1 MAINF
6 RKIAL
11 YAYGYT
17 GWQFIING
25 VDEYRTNKQGEGLFR
40 WCEPDGDYI
49 FGESGWKQ
57 ERGICQFSLPKRRK
71 SAYSKIYRE
80 FFGEKE

>member
-6 RKIAL
+6 KKISL
-11 YAYGYT
+11 HKYGYC

-25 VDEYRTNKQGEGLFR
+25 VDEYRTNGQGEGLWE
-40 WCEPDGDYI
+40 WCDG
-49 FGESGWKQ
+49 EASWKQ
-57 ERGICQFSLPKRRK
+57 QRGTCRFSLPKNRK

-80 FFGEKE
+80 FFTEKE